1 MDDLGPIPDLADPR
15 AYARFSA
22 AVGERYGVSADQV
35 IPALGTSGALWVV
48 MASLVAHGGEV
59 LVEDPAYEPLYR
71 AAEGLGARVRRFR
84 REPSEGFR
92 LDTGRVIEALTPST
106 RAVVVSSPHNP
117 TGILASDEAIARL
130 AGELAAR
137 GVILVVDEVYREL
150 CAPKTTA
157 HRLGKS
163 VIALSSLTKCFGIGW
178 ARAGWILAPPELT
191 SKMSSATLHAAG
203 ELPRM
208 SGALGAHAFTQM
220 DRLLARARSISEGNR
235 ERIEAFAVKH
245 AAELRFHPPAPGV
258 VYGLFEDLRGR
269 DLRPIIEQGAERES
283 VLVVPGEFF
292 GMPSAFRMSWTISHE
307 LLDEAL
313 VRLERALGL
322 TVA

>member
-1 MDDLGPIPDLADPR
+1 
-15 AYARFSA
+15 
-22 AVGERYGVSADQV
+22 
-35 IPALGTSGALWVV
+35 
-48 MASLVAHGGEV
+48 
-59 LVEDPAYEPLYR
+59 
-71 AAEGLGARVRRFR
+71 
-84 REPSEGFR
+84 
-92 LDTGRVIEALTPST
+92 
-106 RAVVVSSPHNP
+106 
-117 TGILASDEAIARL
+117 
-130 AGELAAR
+130 
-137 GVILVVDEVYREL
+137 
-150 CAPKTTA
+150 
-157 HRLGKS
+157 

-178 ARAGWILAPPELT
+178 ARAGWILSPPELT

-208 SGALGAHAFTQM
+208 SGALGAHAFTQI

-245 AAELRFHPPAPGV
+245 ARELRFHPPAPGV

-292 GMPSAFRMSWTISHE
+292 GMPSAFRMAWTISHE
-307 LLDEAL
+307 LLGEAL

-322 TVA
+322 TAA